1 MVISAAL
8 QHPADLNDR
17 LRLFATDLNESALA
31 MGRRGR
37 YPLTSVET
45 VPADLR
51 ERFFHPR
58 EGQLEISRELRRCI
72 VFSRHNLGSDPP
84 FPRLDLISCR
94 NTLIYFNPTLQA
106 QALRSFR
113 FALAPGGLLLL
124 GQSET
129 LPPSLGGF
137 TTLNAQQRLYRLS
150 SHLQRDDLIA
160 MTPRSV
166 GTLPIS
172 SRRQPLHRHDHPPPQ
187 HVALL
192 EAMVQQRQPPTLVLD
207 DNLDL
212 VAVLGDVSRYCT
224 LPQGQLCSSVV
235 GFLREEVRQEATAL
249 LLLSRNNQAVQ
260 QSRPLQLGDGL
271 EPVRLEVAPLAVAGR
286 ALRCLTFHP
295 LPAPLAGPVQSL
307 SLELTQEMAR
317 LEGELL
323 SSQNSLRESM
333 AELEQA
339 NEELEASAEEL
350 QASSEELQ
358 ASNEELEASV
368 EELQAS
374 NAELVA
380 LNQELRQRGEE
391 LEQANMDLQNIQ
403 GSLSQGMVIVDRQL
417 RILRF
422 SPLAVRVFGLLE
434 SDRGLPLLEVP
445 TTLPLQGLAE
455 ALQTVVNGGPRQ
467 QLEASSEEVAY
478 LLRVL
483 PYLGH
488 DEDLLGAIVALTDV
502 SELVA
507 MRKVAEASLAE
518 FVSLTDALDDVVWK
532 RNEQLDRLLYL
543 SRQAEAILGRS
554 VSELIQDP
562 GWLDQRI
569 APEDRPMVQ
578 AERQPQVPCWRL
590 RYRWH
595 YPDGRVLLL
604 QETAQ
609 RLEGE
614 LETCVMGTL
623 RVLDA
628 GQGDFGLGSPKF
640 P

>member
-1 MVISAAL
+1 
-8 QHPADLNDR
+8 
-17 LRLFATDLNESALA
+17 
-31 MGRRGR
+31 
-37 YPLTSVET
+37 
-45 VPADLR
+45 
-51 ERFFHPR
+51 
-58 EGQLEISRELRRCI
+58 
-72 VFSRHNLGSDPP
+72 
-84 FPRLDLISCR
+84 
-94 NTLIYFNPTLQA
+94 
-106 QALRSFR
+106 
-113 FALAPGGLLLL
+113 
-124 GQSET
+124 
-129 LPPSLGGF
+129 
-137 TTLNAQQRLYRLS
+137 
-150 SHLQRDDLIA
+150 
-160 MTPRSV
+160 
-166 GTLPIS
+166 
-172 SRRQPLHRHDHPPPQ
+172 
-187 HVALL
+187 
-192 EAMVQQRQPPTLVLD
+192 
-207 DNLDL
+207 
-212 VAVLGDVSRYCT
+212 
-224 LPQGQLCSSVV
+224 
-235 GFLREEVRQEATAL
+235 
-249 LLLSRNNQAVQ
+249 
-260 QSRPLQLGDGL
+260 
-271 EPVRLEVAPLAVAGR
+271 
-286 ALRCLTFHP
+286 
-295 LPAPLAGPVQSL
+295 
-307 SLELTQEMAR
+307 
-317 LEGELL
+317 
-323 SSQNSLRESM
+323 M

-532 RNEQLDRLLYL
+532 QDGQLEQLLYV
-543 SRQAEAILGRS
+543 SHQAEVILGRS
-554 VSELIQDP
+554 PGDLIQDP
-562 GWLDQRI
+562 GWLDSRI
-569 APEDRPMVQ
+569 ASEDRPTVL
-578 AERQPQVPCWRL
+578 AERQRQAPRWRL

-595 YPDGRVLLL
+595 HPDGRMLLL
-604 QETAQ
+604 QETAL
-609 RLEGE
+609 RIEGE
-614 LETCVMGTL
+614 LETCVVGTL
-623 RVLDA
+623 RVVDAIQGDA
-628 GQGDFGLGSPKF
+628 GPGRPGCH
-640 P
+640 